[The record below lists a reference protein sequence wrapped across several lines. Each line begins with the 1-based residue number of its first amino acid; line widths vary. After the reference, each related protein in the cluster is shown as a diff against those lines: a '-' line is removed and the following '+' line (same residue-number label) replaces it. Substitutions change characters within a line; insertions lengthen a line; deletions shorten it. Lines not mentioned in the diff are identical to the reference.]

1 MTNCLGD
8 RRALLGMQHVRM
20 VLEWTGQSLSSKLE
34 CQRPLVQYITMS
46 MRSWILWGHCHV
58 RSGLS
63 STVSGTS
70 ERDRKR
76 DRERGRGTLTID

>member
-1 MTNCLGD
+1 MTNCLCG

-46 MRSWILWGHCHV
+46 MRSWILWRHCHV
-58 RSGLS
+58 RSGVS

-70 ERDRKR
+70 ER
-76 DRERGRGTLTID
+76 E